1 MDRTAWIVVS
11 LCVIGLVGWQIYVAR
26 QMPSRPAPVNV
37 ASGQASPTATPK
49 VFEASPPP
57 AAPEATPKSAEPV
70 TSFAEK
76 IETLRNSDVELRLT
90 NRGGGIKEAVLLG
103 QIAEKGQR
111 VALNSAQG
119 APIGAIIESPL
130 VGTPTLPEFIAST
143 ESNSVVQ
150 FERTTAEQVAIRKKF
165 FFEKSPE
172 NKDNYVIEIDV
183 GWFGSSGGFLGVGQ
197 RAARPYY
204 QENLAGAEWAAVS
217 NQFFTTLMA
226 PLTAKATGV
235 WGRSFDIERPPDQ
248 KLLGIEGAMG
258 MPGFQLQP
266 GQTYSARFE
275 IYAGPKLYHRL
286 AQLPHNEAEVMDFGI
301 FKLVCQFLLNF
312 MNLLHSWLHD
322 YGLAILALTTII
334 KLTLWPIQNRANRS
348 MRQMAA
354 LSPKMQELKD
364 KYKDDP
370 TRMNQELMK
379 LYKQYGI
386 NPVGGC
392 LPMMIQIPIF
402 FGLFKMLGQAVELRD
417 AKFLWVKD
425 LSQPDTIA
433 HLPLLGWPV
442 NIIPLC
448 MAATQVWL
456 MAMTPKT
463 GDPTQRR
470 ITMFTPKDLLDTMLG
485 YLGFVV
491 QIEETSNE
499 GGNPTL
505 QIYTEESGRLIGRN
519 GETLEAIQFLLNRL
533 LQAREMDAEKVIVD
547 CEHYRSM
554 REDRIVQR
562 VRELAERVRIT
573 GRSLQLEP
581 MNSYERRLVHN
592 AFKDDPDVA
601 TWSPSDSAR
610 IKQITLVKRQPKK
623 EAAPKEQMSS

>member
-1 MDRTAWIVVS
+1 MDRTAWIAVS
-11 LCVIGLVGWQIYVAR
+11 LCVVGLVLWELYLVKQTPPR
-26 QMPSRPAPVNV
+26 RAPV
-37 ASGQASPTATPK
+37 PTAPQQISPVPTTAGS
-49 VFEASPPP
+49 ASAPP
-57 AAPEATPKSAEPV
+57 AVAAPAIPSKAAETAP
-70 TSFAEK
+70 SFPEK

-90 NRGGGIKEAVLLG
+90 NRGGGIKEAVLLR

-111 VALNSAQG
+111 VVLNSAQN
-119 APIGAIIESPL
+119 APIGAIIEQPSA
-130 VGTPTLPEFIAST
+130 PTLPEFTAST
-143 ESNSVVQ
+143 DSNSVVQ
-150 FERTTAEQVAIRKKF
+150 FERTTAEQIAIRKKF

-172 NKDNYVIEIDV
+172 PKDNYVIEMDVDLENRGTKPYQNAGYFVSLGSAAPIHPKDYPSYTRLVWCIDGRAKGIDV
-183 GWFGSSGGFLGVGQ
+183 GWFGSSSGFLGVGQ

-204 QENLAGAEWAAVS
+204 QENIAGAEWVAVS

-226 PLTAKATGV
+226 PLTGKAIGV
-235 WGRSFDIERPPDQ
+235 WGRRFDIEHSPDQ
-248 KLLGIEGAMG
+248 KLLAIEGALG

-286 AQLPHNEAEVMDFGI
+286 AQLPHNEAEVIDFGI

-312 MNLLHSWLHD
+312 MNLLHSWLGN
-322 YGLAILALTTII
+322 YGLSILALTTII

-354 LSPKMQELKD
+354 LSPKMQELKE

-370 TRMNQELMK
+370 TRMNQEVMK

-402 FGLFKMLGQAVELRD
+402 FGLFKMLGQAVELRN

-425 LSQPDTIA
+425 LSQPDTVA
-433 HLPLLGWPV
+433 HLPLLGWPI

-448 MAATQVWL
+448 MAATQIWL

-470 ITMFTPKDLLDTMLG
+470 VMMFTPLIFLFICYNFAAALALYYTAQNL
-485 YLGFVV
+485 FS
-491 QIEETSNE
+491 I
-499 GGNPTL
+499 L
-505 QIYTEESGRLIGRN
+505 QFYQN
-519 GETLEAIQFLLNRL
+519 
-533 LQAREMDAEKVIVD
+533 
-547 CEHYRSM
+547 
-554 REDRIVQR
+554 
-562 VRELAERVRIT
+562 
-573 GRSLQLEP
+573 
-581 MNSYERRLVHN
+581 
-592 AFKDDPDVA
+592 
-601 TWSPSDSAR
+601 
-610 IKQITLVKRQPKK
+610 KRQPVPTLEKV
-623 EAAPKEQMSS
+623 APTAKRKR

>member
-1 MDRTAWIVVS
+1 MDRTAWIVVAV
-11 LCVIGLVGWQIYVAR
+11 CVIGLVGWQIYIAK
-26 QMPSRPAPVNV
+26 QMPPRPAPVNA

-49 VFEASPPP
+49 VFEASPSP
-57 AAPEATPKSAEPV
+57 ATPETTPKSAEAAP
-70 TSFAEK
+70 SFAEK

-90 NRGGGIKEAVLLG
+90 NRGGGIKEAVLLR
-103 QIAEKGQR
+103 QMAEKGQH
-111 VALNSAQG
+111 VVLNSAQN
-119 APIGAIIESPL
+119 APIGAIIESRFIE
-130 VGTPTLPEFIAST
+130 TPTLPEFNAST

-150 FERTTAEQVAIRKKF
+150 FEGTTGEQVAIRKKF

-172 NKDNYVIEIDV
+172 NKDNYVIEMDVDLQNRGSKPYQNPGYFVALGSAAPIHPKDYPSYTRLVWCIDGKAKGIDV
-183 GWFGSSGGFLGVGQ
+183 GWFGSSGGFLGLGQ

-204 QENLAGAEWAAVS
+204 QESIAGAEWVAVS

-226 PLTAKATGV
+226 PLTAKATSV
-235 WGRSFDIERPPDQ
+235 WGRRFETEYASDQ
-248 KLLGIEGAMG
+248 KLPAIEGAHG

-312 MNLLHSWLHD
+312 MNLLHSWLGD
-322 YGLAILALTTII
+322 YGLSILALTTII

-354 LSPKMQELKD
+354 LSPKMQELKE

-402 FGLFKMLGQAVELRD
+402 FGLFKMLGQAVELRN
-417 AKFLWVKD
+417 AKFLWVRD

-448 MAATQVWL
+448 MAATQIWL

-470 ITMFTPKDLLDTMLG
+470 VMMFTPLIFLFICYNFAAALALYYTAQNL
-485 YLGFVV
+485 FS
-491 QIEETSNE
+491 I
-499 GGNPTL
+499 L
-505 QIYTEESGRLIGRN
+505 QFYQN
-519 GETLEAIQFLLNRL
+519 
-533 LQAREMDAEKVIVD
+533 
-547 CEHYRSM
+547 
-554 REDRIVQR
+554 
-562 VRELAERVRIT
+562 
-573 GRSLQLEP
+573 
-581 MNSYERRLVHN
+581 
-592 AFKDDPDVA
+592 
-601 TWSPSDSAR
+601 
-610 IKQITLVKRQPKK
+610 KRQPMPTLEKV
-623 EAAPKEQMSS
+623 APTAKRKR

>member
-1 MDRTAWIVVS
+1 MDRTAWIVVI
-11 LCVIGLVGWQIYVAR
+11 LCVVGLVGWQIYVAK
-26 QMPSRPAPVNV
+26 QMSPRPAPINV
-37 ASGQASPTATPK
+37 ASGQPSPTATPK
-49 VFEASPPP
+49 VLEPSPTP
-57 AAPEATPKSAEPV
+57 AVAETAPKTAEPV
-70 TSFAEK
+70 SSFAEK

-90 NRGGGIKEAVLLG
+90 NRGAGIKEAILLR
-103 QIAEKGQR
+103 QMAEKGQR
-111 VALNSAQG
+111 VVLNSAQS
-119 APIGAIIESPL
+119 APIGAIIEQPSGPTL
-130 VGTPTLPEFIAST
+130 TLPEFTAST
-143 ESNSVVQ
+143 GSNSVVQ
-150 FERTTAEQVAIRKKF
+150 FERTTPEQVSIRKKF
-165 FFEKSPE
+165 SFEKSSE
-172 NKDNYVIEIDV
+172 NKDNYVIEMDVDLENRGSKPYQSAGYFVALGSAAPIHPKDYPSYTRLVWCIDGRAKGIDV

-204 QENLAGAEWAAVS
+204 QENIAGAEWVAVS

-235 WGRSFDIERPPDQ
+235 WGRHFDIDYSPEQ
-248 KLLGIEGAMG
+248 KLQAVEGAMG

-266 GQTYSARFE
+266 GQTHSARFE
-275 IYAGPKLYHRL
+275 IYAGPKIYHRL
-286 AQLPHNEAEVMDFGI
+286 AQLPHNEAEVMDFGM
-301 FKLVCQFLLNF
+301 FKIVCQFLLNF

-322 YGLAILALTTII
+322 YGLAILALTTVI

-402 FGLFKMLGQAVELRD
+402 FGLFKMLGQAVELRN

-470 ITMFTPKDLLDTMLG
+470 IMMFMPLIFLFICYNFAAALALYYTAQNL
-485 YLGFVV
+485 FS
-491 QIEETSNE
+491 I
-499 GGNPTL
+499 L
-505 QIYTEESGRLIGRN
+505 QFYQN
-519 GETLEAIQFLLNRL
+519 
-533 LQAREMDAEKVIVD
+533 
-547 CEHYRSM
+547 
-554 REDRIVQR
+554 
-562 VRELAERVRIT
+562 
-573 GRSLQLEP
+573 
-581 MNSYERRLVHN
+581 
-592 AFKDDPDVA
+592 
-601 TWSPSDSAR
+601 
-610 IKQITLVKRQPKK
+610 KRQPMPTLEKV
-623 EAAPKEQMSS
+623 APPGKRKR